1 MVLTFLL
8 NAGFPQLTFKFFTH
22 NLNLDCVN
30 VTVKT
35 YLIRFVVVVIIHCL
49 SYIPRI
55 SNRQCLFFC
64 NSIRRSSFL
73 CVFFCLSI
81 YAFFYSELR
90 ALGSQIPI
98 SQFVLQIA
106 FLRPL
111 IHFLR
116 CFFHNLFACSFLKSS
131 SILPLLFSSPSLPF
145 SWIHC
150 PFPPFRAPH
159 FVSEL
164 AFLLFLFL
172 FYLFFY
178 VTFFFF

>member
-1 MVLTFLL
+1 MF
-8 NAGFPQLTFKFFTH
+8 
-22 NLNLDCVN
+22 
-30 VTVKT
+30 
-35 YLIRFVVVVIIHCL
+35 
-49 SYIPRI
+49 
-55 SNRQCLFFC
+55 FFC

-81 YAFFYSELR
+81 YAFFYSSLR
-90 ALGSQIPI
+90 ALGSQISI

-111 IHFLR
+111 THFLR

-131 SILPLLFSSPSLPF
+131 SFLPLLFSSLSLPF